1 MASRCYLDLRRRG
14 RAKGG
19 PGGLESVVV
28 GKGLAMNMSFENR
41 VALVTGAGSGLGL
54 ATASAF
60 AESGASVVLA
70 DWNEQ
75 AVRSAAAALGARGH
89 KTLAI
94 HCDVADDTQV
104 ESMVEQTVAT
114 FGRLDAAYNNAGVQ
128 NVAVEAADTTRED
141 FDRVISINLR
151 GVWSCMK
158 FELRQML
165 KQGSGAI
172 VNCSSIG
179 GLVGGAKRGTYQAS
193 KHGVLGLTK
202 SAALEYAAR
211 NIRINAVCPGIIHT
225 SMLDKMMATQADA
238 LNAML
243 KDVPI
248 GRLGR
253 PEEIASAVLWL
264 CSSTASFM
272 VGHAL
277 AVDGGYTI
285 R

>member
-1 MASRCYLDLRRRG
+1 
-14 RAKGG
+14 
-19 PGGLESVVV
+19 
-28 GKGLAMNMSFENR
+28 MNISFENK
-41 VALVTGAGSGLGL
+41 VALVTGAASGLGL
-54 ATASAF
+54 ATAKAF
-60 AESGASVVLA
+60 AESGAAVVLA
-70 DWNEQ
+70 DWNEG
-75 AVRSAAAALGARGH
+75 AVRSAAEQLASKGH

-94 HCDVADDTQV
+94 HCDVADDAQV
-104 ESMVEQTVAT
+104 EAMVDQAVAT

-128 NVAVEAADTTRED
+128 NNIAEAADATRDD
-141 FDRVISINLR
+141 FDRVMSINLR

-165 KQGSGAI
+165 KQEGGAI

-202 SAALEYAAR
+202 SAAIDYAAKG
-211 NIRINAVCPGIIHT
+211 IRINAVCPGLIHT
-225 SMLDKMMATQADA
+225 PMAEQMMAAGQADA

-253 PEEIASAVLWL
+253 SDEIASAVLWL
-264 CSSTASFM
+264 CSDAASLM

-277 AVDGGYTI
+277 VVDGGYTI